1 LSNKFPT
8 GYDRRILASVDS
20 TNAEAVRIAK
30 TVSGPTWILGLKQ
43 TQGRGRRGRAWADPE
58 GNFAG
63 TLLLFPTGDPHSF
76 ALRSFVMSLALADSF
91 ETLFPQQVICQLKW
105 PNDALLNGAKVAG
118 ILLETVAIAHG
129 QLALAI
135 GVGVNL
141 KNAPEASNLE
151 TRAVPPASLYGLTGQ
166 VIAPETFL
174 ATLASAF
181 ALREEQFNTYGFD
194 PIRSAWLERA
204 ANIGQIITARTQR
217 DEHVGRFDSVDQA
230 GHLIL
235 DTNDGRRAI
244 AAADI
249 YF

>member
-1 LSNKFPT
+1 M
-8 GYDRRILASVDS
+8 LASVDS

-30 TVSGPTWILGLKQ
+30 TVSGPTWILGLRQ
-43 TQGRGRRGRAWADPE
+43 TQGRGRRGRAWMDPE

-63 TLLLFPTGDPHSF
+63 TLLLFPDGDPHSF

-91 ETLFPQQVICQLKW
+91 ETLFPHQVTCQLKW

-118 ILLETVAIAHG
+118 ILLETVALSAG
-129 QLALAI
+129 QMALAI

-141 KNAPEASNLE
+141 KNAPEA
-151 TRAVPPASLYGLTGQ
+151 GQ
-166 VIAPETFL
+166 M
-174 ATLASAF
+174 
-181 ALREEQFNTYGFD
+181 
-194 PIRSAWLERA
+194 
-204 ANIGQIITARTQR
+204 ITARTQR
-217 DEHVGRFDSVDQA
+217 DEYMGRFDSVDQS

-235 DTNDGRRAI
+235 DTTDGRRAI